1 MKNSLLEN
9 LRSVYRE
16 HRGLFVM
23 MIFVMLLSFMFLIF
37 SLATL
42 SPSSA
47 IVKTGY
53 SDIGSFAGNDLTGM
67 RSAGGYRDG
76 SWTSM
81 FAFPMVALIIGVLHN
96 LIAIRL
102 CNRRGEGSAKA
113 FLTMSLAILVGALIV
128 LVRLLGEG

>member
-1 MKNSLLEN
+1 MKNLREN
-9 LRSVYRE
+9 LGVVYRE

-23 MIFVMLLSFMFLIF
+23 MIFVVLLSFMFLIF
-37 SLATL
+37 SLVTL

-53 SDIGSFAGNDLTGM
+53 SDIGSFSGDDLTGM

-76 SWTSM
+76 SWSAM
-81 FAFPMVALIIGVLHN
+81 FVFPVLAVIIGVLHN

-102 CNRRGEGSAKA
+102 CKARGEGAAKA

-128 LVRLLGEG
+128 LIRLLGEG